1 MNNHHCIE
9 SAVFKV
15 TYPSEELA
23 LDQQH
28 GFEDFVKSKLLPTV
42 EEVFDEVSDSEGVL
56 WFDQIEVDLGDL
68 SLACF
73 HDDFQERLRQVLY
86 SRLHEEIA
94 GIEHDIASTGR
105 RITRQ
110 QSELQVL
117 CCFLESGRLPWN
129 ASPAHANDLD
139 ALFGRVL
146 SENLHE
152 LINYLNSSPLQREV
166 VFRLAN
172 QFSLDYISKL
182 VIGVLRLSSTELRTV
197 IEELCTLSAR
207 SFGLSTH
214 SIQGRIWSELLRF
227 GLRSRN
233 RDGSPEK
240 VILHVIQTIATFLPQ
255 HQSLVLRQLLQHA
268 RGQGQRNQLYQLLRA
283 VAAEAESSGWMDTK
297 IAAEHGG
304 QGLLLEESLGDEGR
318 KHQKAARYRARLI
331 EAMQSGSIRKLKT
344 VWLSLLSHHSDLL
357 KSATLH
363 YGQSARVRNV
373 IAHKFEE
380 PMIKDIVQV
389 LEPANY
395 GFIEELVS
403 HPKLYMAA
411 EDELAMEESE
421 AKKSL
426 WEFTLTYLIVDR
438 GSRFN
443 RKAYIASVMWQMAAH
458 INVTVQDLYD
468 SLMTLIEPAS
478 ARNPLRGELMELLG
492 ELRDELPKGVKRLE
506 GEALA
511 TSTVG
516 SEEEAEDEEQG
527 PGDAIGERELPLL
540 STSMRDALFLALDK
554 AQISELKPFWESLM
568 VQHTSWLLDTIRREG
583 QRAEVRHN
591 MAIGFSDPMLR
602 DVVMLVEPVEAE
614 FIYEIVTNRQLHD
627 GIGKQSE
634 TSAAVAEELAWEFT
648 LSYLLVER
656 GNQFNRKSYLESLI
670 NQMAAHQNQS
680 VELVLD
686 TITDVL
692 SRGVAGNRIGSNPL
706 VMLQEIREYLF
717 GGVQEDEPAVVADKG
732 QGLHEVFGGELLRE
746 PNQREMHAKENSPEM
761 EQLEL
766 IRAYLLYE
774 KLVGLVAMAD
784 QLPVKESYQLVR
796 LLHELIENYPWQL
809 HRFNQDLNSGRLPL
823 LAVLYRMPGALQKR
837 LLLAFFDSFSSKYS
851 FSAAE
856 FSERVS
862 ALGRNTNTR
871 SLDFATIF
879 ERLIGNKIPDI
890 ETIFAEKDSLSA
902 KSWDEEKYL
911 ARSSS
916 QENDDCPDFV
926 SLNPAERQATPPLSM
941 NDNTVELIR
950 AYLLGHLNVKPH
962 ESVSIANTIEL
973 MLGSHSSTLLQLLAD
988 SLRDKAASDRLANIL
1003 PESLL
1008 VKIMLLLRPADHFK
1022 VVLYADL
1029 LTMACVE
1036 NARELAIDPI
1046 LLHRLKWQFILDYLV
1061 IERRSFNE
1069 IAFVRSLCSYLRNRS
1084 AVLDGSVFREM
1095 LARNV
1100 MATSTATTHVACVRI
1115 VMILNSSEGV
1125 AGSQRRSEVM
1135 AREISHSEQD
1145 MWDSNREAVQKRHD
1159 ADRDVYADATVQSRG
1174 FDENEDEPEI
1184 LEDIYIENAG
1194 LVLLAPYLQRYFDSL
1209 NLIAERKFKDVESAE
1224 RGVHLLQYVLN
1235 ESTDSPEFQLVLNKI
1250 LCGVKTGKPIV
1261 RSIEVSEQEKSLSDQ
1276 MLLGVIGNWP
1286 ALKNTSI
1293 AGLRESFLQRE
1304 AQLQL
1309 QDDSWKLIVQSKAF
1323 DMLLDQLPW
1332 GYTTIKLPW
1341 MDRAIYVDW
1350 R

>member
-1 MNNHHCIE
+1 MNNRHCIE

-28 GFEDFVKSKLLPTV
+28 DFEDFVRSKLLPTV

-68 SLACF
+68 SLAYF
-73 HDDFQERLRQVLY
+73 HDDFQERLRQMLH

-117 CCFLESGRLPWN
+117 CGFLESGRLPWN
-129 ASPAHANDLD
+129 ASPAHVNDLD

-146 SENLHE
+146 SENLQE

-172 QFSLDYISKL
+172 QFSLDHISKL

-197 IEELCTLSAR
+197 IKELCTLSVR
-207 SFGLSTH
+207 SFGLATH
-214 SIQGRIWSELLRF
+214 SIQGRIWSELLLF

-233 RDGSPEK
+233 RNGSPEK

-255 HQSLVLRQLLQHA
+255 HQSLVLKQLLQHA

-283 VAAEAESSGWMDTK
+283 VAAEAETNGWMDTK
-297 IAAEHGG
+297 IAAEPGG
-304 QGLLLEESLGDEGR
+304 QDLLLEESLGDEDR
-318 KHQKAARYRARLI
+318 KNQKAARYRARLI
-331 EAMQSGSIRKLKT
+331 EAMQSGSIRKLKA
-344 VWLSLLSHHSDLL
+344 VWLPLLSHHSDLL

-363 YGQSARVRNV
+363 YGQSARVRYV

-380 PMIKDIVQV
+380 PMIKDIFQV

-403 HPKLYMAA
+403 QPKLYMAA
-411 EDELAMEESE
+411 EDKLAMEESE

-458 INVTVQDLYD
+458 MNVTVQDLYD
-468 SLMTLIEPAS
+468 SVMTLIEPTS
-478 ARNPLRGELMELLG
+478 ARNVLRRDLMELLG

-506 GEALA
+506 GEGLA

-527 PGDAIGERELPLL
+527 LGDAIGEKELPLL
-540 STSMRDALFLALDK
+540 STSIRDALFLALDK
-554 AQISELKPFWESLM
+554 AQIFELKPFWESLM

-591 MAIGFSDPMLR
+591 MAAGFSDPMLR

-614 FIYEIVTNRQLHD
+614 FILETVTNRQLHD
-627 GIGKQSE
+627 GIGKQLEAS
-634 TSAAVAEELAWEFT
+634 TAVAEKLAWEFT

-656 GNQFNRKSYLESLI
+656 GNQFNRKSYLVSLI
-670 NQMAAHQNQS
+670 NQMAAHENQS

-686 TITDVL
+686 TFTNVL
-692 SRGVAGNRIGSNPL
+692 SRGMAGNRVGSNLL

-717 GGVQEDEPAVVADKG
+717 GGVQEAEPAVVADKG
-732 QGLHEVFGGELLRE
+732 QGLHEVFGGELRE
-746 PNQREMHAKENSPEM
+746 PNRREIHGKENSPEM

-784 QLPVKESYQLVR
+784 QLPDKESYQLVR

-823 LAVLYRMPGALQKR
+823 LAVLHRMPGALQRK

-851 FSAAE
+851 FGAAE

-890 ETIFAEKDSLSA
+890 ETIFAEKDALSA

-911 ARSSS
+911 TRSSS
-916 QENDDCPDFV
+916 QENADSPDFV

-1069 IAFVRSLCSYLRNRS
+1069 IAFVRSLCSYLRKRS
-1084 AVLDGSVFREM
+1084 TVSDGSVFREM
-1095 LARNV
+1095 LTRNV
-1100 MATSTATTHVACVRI
+1100 MATSTATTYAACVRI
-1115 VMILNSSEGV
+1115 VMILNSSERV
-1125 AGSQRRSEVM
+1125 AGSQSQSEVM

-1145 MWDSNREAVQKRHD
+1145 MRDSNGETVQKRHN
-1159 ADRDVYADATVQSRG
+1159 ADRDIYANATVQSRG

-1194 LVLLAPYLQRYFDSL
+1194 LVLLAPYLPRYFDSL
-1209 NLIAERKFKDVESAE
+1209 NLIAERKFKDGESAE

-1235 ESTDSPEFQLVLNKI
+1235 ESADSPEFQLVLNKI